1 MPELAVFVLV
11 QPLMPVLLAGATTLE
26 SFGLVVTN
34 LVSLA
39 LTDDVWRRESVTDV
53 IGEVREAVAVRA
65 RYLHGIVEPVAIG

>member
-65 RYLHGIVEPVAIG
+65 LYLRGIVEPVAIG